1 MKNINRYVLFVLAI
15 LLVGGI
21 VYYLSDI
28 VAYILISWVLS
39 MLGQPIMR
47 FFRRLKMGKFQIG
60 PNTSAVLTLSIFLVI
75 FAALI
80 LMFVPLIAEQAN
92 NLSKVDY
99 AAIATALEEPIQQF
113 NNWVA
118 KMGIIPSGKDP
129 STQVQEALTG
139 WFEPSKIG
147 NLFSSALGFA
157 GNFLV
162 GFFSILF
169 ITFFFLKEQ
178 NLFLNFLLMLVP
190 NEYEYKVKKIMKAV
204 SKMLTRYFGGIVF
217 QVSIITL
224 LVSVALSLLSIKNA
238 LLIGFFAA
246 LINVIPF
253 IGPAIGAAFAV
264 IVTIS
269 SNLNLDF
276 YTEMLPLIGSVVA
289 VFAVLQLTDNF
300 VLQPYI
306 FSNSVLAHPLEI
318 FIVIM
323 IGAKIAGVVGMILAI
338 PGYTVIRVI
347 ASVMLSEFKIVQ
359 QVSDRMGL

>member
-15 LLVGGI
+15 LLVGGV

-47 FFRRLKMGKFQIG
+47 FFMRLKIGKLKMG
-60 PNTSAVLTLSIFLVI
+60 PNASAALTLSIFLII

-99 AAIATALEEPIQQF
+99 AAIATALEEPIQQL
-113 NNWVA
+113 NNWAV
-118 KMGIIPSGKDP
+118 KMGIVPTGKDP
-129 STQVQEALTG
+129 SVQVQEALSG

-157 GNFLV
+157 SSFLV
-162 GFFSILF
+162 GFFSIIF

-190 NEYEYKVKKIMKAV
+190 TEYEYKVKKIMTAV

-217 QVSIITL
+217 QVSLITL
-224 LVSVALSLLSIKNA
+224 FVSVALSFLSIQNA

-253 IGPAIGAAFAV
+253 VGPAIGAAFAV
-264 IVTIS
+264 FVTIS

-289 VFAVLQLTDNF
+289 VFAVMQLTDNF

-318 FIVIM
+318 FIIIM
-323 IGAKIAGVVGMILAI
+323 IGSKIAGVLGMILAI
-338 PGYTVIRVI
+338 PSYTVIRVI
-347 ASVMLSEFKIVQ
+347 ASVLLSEFKIVQ

>member
-1 MKNINRYVLFVLAI
+1 MKNINRYVLFVLAV
-15 LLVGGI
+15 LLIGGI

-28 VAYILISWVLS
+28 VAYILVAWVLS

-47 FFRRLKMGKFQIG
+47 FFMGLKIGKLKMGS
-60 PNTSAVLTLSIFLVI
+60 NTSAILTLSIFLVI

-80 LMFVPLIAEQAN
+80 LMFVPLIVEQAN

-99 AAIATALEEPIQQF
+99 AAIANALAEPIQQL
-113 NNWVA
+113 NDWAV
-118 KMGIIPSGKDP
+118 KMGIMLTKKDP
-129 STQVQEALTG
+129 SVQVQEALTG

-147 NLFSSALGFA
+147 NLFSSALGLA
-157 GNFLV
+157 GNFLI

-178 NLFLNFLLMLVP
+178 HLFLNFLLMLAP
-190 NEYEYKVKKIMKAV
+190 TRYEYKVKKIMTAV

-217 QVSIITL
+217 QVSIITV

-264 IVTIS
+264 FVTIS

-289 VFAVLQLTDNF
+289 IFAVMQLADNF
-300 VLQPYI
+300 IFQPYI

-347 ASVMLSEFKIVQ
+347 ASVLLSEFKIVK

>member
-1 MKNINRYVLFVLAI
+1 MKNINRYALFVLAI
-15 LLVGGI
+15 LLVGGV

-47 FFRRLKMGKFQIG
+47 FFMRLKISKFRLG
-60 PNTSAVLTLSIFLVI
+60 PNVSAVLTLSFFLVI

-99 AAIATALEEPIQQF
+99 AAIANALEEPIQQF

-118 KMGIIPSGKDP
+118 RMGIVPTGKDP

-147 NLFSSALGFA
+147 DLFSSALGFA

-162 GFFSILF
+162 GFFSIVF

-178 NLFLNFLLMLVP
+178 SLFLNFLQMLVP
-190 NEYEYKVKKIMKAV
+190 TEYEYKVKKIMTTV

-224 LVSVALSLLSIKNA
+224 LVSVALSLLSIQNA

-253 IGPAIGAAFAV
+253 VGPAIGATFAV
-264 IVTIS
+264 FVTIS

-289 VFAVLQLTDNF
+289 VFAVMQLTDNF
-300 VLQPYI
+300 ILQPYI

-323 IGAKIAGVVGMILAI
+323 IGSKIAGVMGMILAI

-347 ASVMLSEFKIVQ
+347 ASVLLSEFKIVQ